1 MNMNLLLSTILMLK
15 KSLLKDYLF
24 KVMVNLNKLKIKNHF
39 DETIKI
45 NVNVLNEDIIE
56 DIYIFLE
63 NMDEWIRNYNSQM
76 KMSMKRELTNNLKE
90 IKNIFTQLIS

>member
-39 DETIKI
+39 DESIKI
-45 NVNVLNEDIIE
+45 NVLTEDVIE
-56 DIYIFLE
+56 DIHTFLE
-63 NMDEWIRNYNSQM
+63 NVDEWVRNYNSEM
-76 KMSMKRELTNNLKE
+76 RLSMKRELIINLSE
-90 IKNIFTQLIS
+90 IKIMFQKMETN

>member
-1 MNMNLLLSTILMLK
+1 MNINLLLSTILMLK